1 MKKTIQERRKSLK
14 YSFLAVTLIPII
26 AMTIIIVMFTS
37 NKTVQ
42 AIENAEKE
50 SMSDIACLI
59 ENIVDKSYPG
69 DYELMVSDK
78 YVALAKGGIP
88 LDIMEDLIRY
98 KAETGIDITFF
109 YYDTRMITT
118 ISNGQGTTCN
128 YLVKRDV
135 LQSGGEGFYSNVRVG
150 DKEYYAYYKPLHN
163 SDEKVVGMIAILKS
177 AETVDIVV
185 RKATLPIYGISFII
199 MLLAGA
205 ISILYCQRIIEHFD
219 SVKKCLVAIE
229 NDDYS
234 VELDED
240 LRKRNDELGEMANAV
255 VSMRGVIKKFTEMDG
270 LTNVFNRRY
279 GQKRL
284 VSLIESVKI
293 CGGNYVLCIADI
305 DFFKKVNDTYGHDA
319 GDMVLIKVAQ
329 ELKRFMQGKGFV
341 ARWGG
346 EEFLLVYDKGN
357 MEDFLVHLEELRKI
371 IQELRFPFDEN
382 KQVTMSFGV
391 AQDEK
396 LSDDELIKLA
406 DGRLYVAKKAGRNR
420 IVYKDE

>member
-1 MKKTIQERRKSLK
+1 MKKQKKSESLK
-14 YSFLAVTLIPII
+14 FTFLAVTLIPIVT
-26 AMTIIIVMFTS
+26 MTIFIVIFTS
-37 NKTVQ
+37 NRTVK
-42 AIENAEKE
+42 AIENEEKE
-50 SMSDIACLI
+50 GMSNIACVF
-59 ENIVDKSYPG
+59 ENIVDKEYPG

-78 YVALAKGGIP
+78 YMALSKGGVP
-88 LDIMEDLIRY
+88 LDIIDDL
-98 KAETGIDITFF
+98 KEFKSDTGIDITFF
-109 YYDTRMITT
+109 FLDTRMITT
-118 ISNGQGTTCN
+118 IEDGQGTTCN
-128 YLVKRDV
+128 YLVKKDV
-135 LQSGGEGFYSNVRVG
+135 LEKDKEGFYSNVKVG
-150 DKEYYAYYKPLHN
+150 NEVFYAYYKPLHN
-163 SDEKVVGMIAILKS
+163 SDGKVVGMIAVLKS
-177 AETVDIVV
+177 ASEIDGVV
-185 RKATLPIYGISFII
+185 RNAIMPIYCISFIVMI
-199 MLLAGA
+199 IAGA
-205 ISILYCQRIIEHFD
+205 VSILYCKRIIADFN
-219 SVKKCLVAIE
+219 SIKKCLVAIE
-229 NDDYS
+229 NDNYTVD
-234 VELDED
+234 LDAN
-240 LRKRNDELGEMANAV
+240 LIKRKDELGEMADAV
-255 VSMRGVIKKFTEMDG
+255 VSMRGVIRKFTEMDG